1 MWFRDIFTAKDPQK
15 ISEITSDLRNNRLSL
30 SPLALRQMDRLH
42 ISRDQTW
49 LENRIGSRASHMRR
63 PAADFFDHRQYIQG
77 DDIRFVDWK
86 ASARQEHI
94 FIKQGALQKSVT
106 VYVLLDCSASMTW
119 GDVPKSQAGLLIA
132 NALSY
137 IALAQNDRV
146 VIMPIV
152 SGSSG
157 QAAKPLGPLWGK
169 GQAVLLTGY
178 LRSLKFQ
185 GQIDITTSLMD
196 LTKNKQ
202 SQGGVVFVL
211 SDLLAVQSLSPAL
224 EMIRAPAWKVIFLH
238 LLHPDELQPSLHGHY
253 ELHDI
258 ETEEKRAYKITPQA
272 LETYQQRLQS
282 WQAKIA
288 QVCLSNR
295 CQYTLIPSNWSLEK
309 EILPHLRRLQVVKP
323 N

>member
-1 MWFRDIFTAKDPQK
+1 MWFRDSFNAKDRRKLPVK
-15 ISEITSDLRNNRLSL
+15 PSSPGGDGMTLSA
-30 SPLALRQMDRLH
+30 LALRQMDRLH

-49 LENRIGSRASHMRR
+49 LENRIGARASHRRR

-106 VYVLLDCSASMTW
+106 VYVLLDCSASMAW
-119 GDVPKSQAGLLIA
+119 GDVPKSQAGLLLA

-137 IALAQNDRV
+137 MALAQNDRV
-146 VIMPIV
+146 VILPIT
-152 SGSSG
+152 SNGSG
-157 QAAKPLGPLWGK
+157 QPVRPLGPLWGK
-169 GQAVLLTGY
+169 GQAILLADY
-178 LRSLKFQ
+178 LRSLQFQ
-185 GQIDITTSLMD
+185 GQIDITNSLIE
-196 LTKNKQ
+196 LTRNKQ
-202 SQGGVVFVL
+202 SQGGVVFVI

-224 EMIRAPAWKVIFLH
+224 EMIRAPAWKIIFLH
-238 LLHPDELQPSLHGHY
+238 LLHPDELQPDLQGHF

-258 ETEEKRAYKITPQA
+258 ETGEKRVYKITPQA
-272 LETYQQRLQS
+272 LGTYQRRLQT

-288 QVCLSNR
+288 QVCLQHR